1 MNVSY
6 WISRRLR
13 LGGKGSS
20 AGVVIAVAGV
30 ALAVMVMEFTLAIV
44 VGFKDQIQAKLAG
57 FDAQISVYGA
67 YDPYTGSRQPYVSA
81 TPQLEKVLADA
92 LPDTER
98 RLAVRQPGIIKTDND
113 FEGIMFIGQA
123 PGSNFDFEKSNIIAG
138 TWPDYASDSCRNSI
152 VISEATASALGLGVG
167 DKVYS
172 TFIIDGNVKM
182 RRNTVAAL
190 YRSNFGEYDRTVAY
204 ASLAGLQSVC
214 GIDSIS
220 GSRIDIRGLAPEK
233 ISEAGAALQQALV
246 DAVGTGE
253 LDEYYP
259 VETIAESGA
268 IYFSWLSLLD
278 TNVAVIFVLMLC
290 VAGFTLVSSLFILIL
305 ERVSMIGVLRSLGTT
320 KGIVRRI
327 FIDLGLRIVGLGMVI
342 GNILGIGLLLVQKH
356 TGAIPLD
363 PEMYYLASVPVEI
376 RPWAMVALNIGVAAA
391 AWLILILPARLA
403 SGIDPAKTA
412 SYE

>member
-1 MNVSY
+1 M
-6 WISRRLR
+6 
-13 LGGKGSS
+13 
-20 AGVVIAVAGV
+20 
-30 ALAVMVMEFTLAIV
+30 
-44 VGFKDQIQAKLAG
+44 
-57 FDAQISVYGA
+57 
-67 YDPYTGSRQPYVSA
+67 
-81 TPQLEKVLADA
+81 
-92 LPDTER
+92 
-98 RLAVRQPGIIKTDND
+98 
-113 FEGIMFIGQA
+113 
-123 PGSNFDFEKSNIIAG
+123 
-138 TWPDYASDSCRNSI
+138 
-152 VISEATASALGLGVG
+152 
-167 DKVYS
+167 
-172 TFIIDGNVKM
+172 
-182 RRNTVAAL
+182 AAL

-214 GIDSIS
+214 GTDSIS

-233 ISEAGAALQQALV
+233 ISKAGAALQQALV

-305 ERVSMIGVLRSLGTT
+305 ERVSMIGVLRSLGAT

-376 RPWAMVALNIGVAAA
+376 RPWAIVALNIGVAAA